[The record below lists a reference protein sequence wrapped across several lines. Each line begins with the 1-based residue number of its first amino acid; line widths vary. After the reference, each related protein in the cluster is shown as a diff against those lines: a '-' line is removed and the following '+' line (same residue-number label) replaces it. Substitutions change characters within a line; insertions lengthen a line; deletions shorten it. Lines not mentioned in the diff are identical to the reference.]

1 MKGLGFLTLG
11 LTLVLSPALSLAQK
25 KEDIIALQRDVA
37 TLQEQLKGLQ
47 KSQDDKFAA
56 TQSMLQQ
63 AIEANGRVVAAMTAL
78 QRDVDSKLNDQQG
91 KLVAPVA
98 TLGSKIDQMSDDF
111 RAVGNS
117 VAELVKRMNALD
129 SKLSDISS
137 AIRILQTPPTPAPV
151 PAASA
156 TGPSCPGTTA
166 EGLWQSARSDASTG
180 KSTLAMKEYADYV
193 KCYHDTANAPVAQ
206 FKIGTMYLDAG
217 QYDDAAE
224 AFDAALEQFPENPS
238 RPNSMYY
245 KGVAQMKGGHNTD
258 AGKTFK
264 EFLGTYPHDDH
275 VAMAHQNLRAL
286 GLEPKGTSRKR

>member
-11 LTLVLSPALSLAQK
+11 LTLVLSPAMSLAQK

-63 AIEANGRVVAAMTAL
+63 AIEANGRVVAAMAAL
-78 QRDVDSKLNDQQG
+78 QHDVDSKLNDQQG

-117 VAELVKRMNALD
+117 VAELVKHMNALD

-137 AIRILQTPPTPAPV
+137 AIRILQTTPSPAPI
-151 PAASA
+151 PAPTAA
-156 TGPSCPGTTA
+156 GPSCPGTA

-180 KSTLAMKEYADYV
+180 KGDLAMKEYIQYAQ
-193 KCYHDTANAPVAQ
+193 CYKETANAPVA
-206 FKIGTMYLDAG
+206 MYKVGQMYFDVG
-217 QYDDAAE
+217 QYDQAAE
-224 AFDAALEQFPENPS
+224 AFDAVLEQFPENPTKHEA
-238 RPNSMYY
+238 MYF

-258 AGKTFK
+258 AGNTFK
-264 EFLGTYPHDDH
+264 EFIHAYPHDDH
-275 VAMAHQNLRAL
+275 VGMAHQNLRAL
-286 GLEPKGTSRKR
+286 GLEAKTRGGKR

>member
-1 MKGLGFLTLG
+1 
-11 LTLVLSPALSLAQK
+11 
-25 KEDIIALQRDVA
+25 
-37 TLQEQLKGLQ
+37 
-47 KSQDDKFAA
+47 
-56 TQSMLQQ
+56 
-63 AIEANGRVVAAMTAL
+63 
-78 QRDVDSKLNDQQG
+78 
-91 KLVAPVA
+91 VA

-151 PAASA
+151 PAANA

-180 KSTLAMKEYADYV
+180 KADLAMKEYIEYA
-193 KCYHDTANAPVAQ
+193 KCYHDTENAPVALYKVGQ
-206 FKIGTMYLDAG
+206 MYLDVG
-217 QYDDAAE
+217 QYDQAAE
-224 AFDAALEQFPENPS
+224 AFDAVLEQFPENNT
-238 RPNSMYY
+238 RHEAMYF

-258 AGKTFK
+258 AGTTFRQ
-264 EFLGTYPHDDH
+264 FLHTYPHDDH

>member
-11 LTLVLSPALSLAQK
+11 LTLVLTPAMSLAQK

-63 AIEANGRVVAAMTAL
+63 AIDANGKVTSAMAAL
-78 QRDVDSKLNDQQG
+78 QRDIDSRLNDQQG

-156 TGPSCPGTTA
+156 AGPSCPGTTA
-166 EGLWQSARSDASTG
+166 ESLWQSARSDASTG
-180 KSTLAMKEYADYV
+180 KTQLAMKEYADYV
-193 KCYHDTANAPVAQ
+193 KCYNDTANAPVAQ
-206 FKIGTMYLDAG
+206 YKIGQLYFDAG
-217 QYDDAAE
+217 QYDDAAQ
-224 AFDAALEQFPENPS
+224 AFDAVLEQFPENPTKHEA
-238 RPNSMYY
+238 MYF

-258 AGKTFK
+258 AGNTFTQ
-264 EFLGTYPHDDH
+264 FIHAYPHDDH
-275 VAMAHQNLRAL
+275 VGMAHQNLRAL
-286 GLEPKGTSRKR
+286 GLEAKTRGGKR

>member
-11 LTLVLSPALSLAQK
+11 LALVLSPAMSLAQK

-63 AIEANGRVVAAMTAL
+63 AIEANGRVVAAMAAL
-78 QRDVDSKLNDQQG
+78 QRDIDSKLNDQQS

-151 PAASA
+151 PAANA

-180 KSTLAMKEYADYV
+180 KADLAMKEYIEYA
-193 KCYHDTANAPVAQ
+193 KCYHDTENAPVALYKVGQ
-206 FKIGTMYLDAG
+206 MYLDVG
-217 QYDDAAE
+217 QYDSAAE
-224 AFDAALEQFPENPS
+224 AFDAVLEQFPENNT
-238 RPNSMYY
+238 RHEAMYF

-258 AGKTFK
+258 AGTTFK
-264 EFLGTYPHDDH
+264 EFLHTYPHDDH